1 MNSSNNIS
9 QKRYSK
15 LIVFDMD
22 STLIDAESIDELAR
36 AAGVVDKVSVVTEKA
51 MNGDIDYHQ
60 ALKDRVKLLKG
71 LKLETAQEAMR
82 AMQLMPGAEELV
94 KHVKSLGFKTAMLS
108 GGFTLST
115 DRVGELLGIDYVYS
129 NILAVK
135 DGYLTGEV
143 SGPMA
148 DNCSKEVVFE
158 KIAKEMGF
166 ETTDCIVVGDGA
178 NDICLFKRAGCAIAF
193 NPKPILRQYA
203 DEVVTK
209 KDLRAIIPIIDS
221 LDLD

>member
-1 MNSSNNIS
+1 
-9 QKRYSK
+9 
-15 LIVFDMD
+15 MD

-51 MNGDIDYHQ
+51 MNGDIDYNQ

-71 LKLETAQEAMR
+71 LKLETALEAMN

-115 DRVGELLGIDYVYS
+115 DRVGKLLDIDYVYS
-129 NILAVK
+129 NVLAVK
-135 DGYLTGEV
+135 DGCLTGEV
-143 SGPMA
+143 SGPMTE
-148 DNCSKEVVFE
+148 NCSKEVVFE
-158 KIAKEMGF
+158 KIAKETGY
-166 ETTDCIVVGDGA
+166 ETSDCIVVGDGA

-203 DEVVTK
+203 DEVVTQ

>member
-1 MNSSNNIS
+1 
-9 QKRYSK
+9 
-15 LIVFDMD
+15 MD

-51 MNGDIDYHQ
+51 MNGDIDYNQ
-60 ALKDRVKLLKG
+60 ALKDRVILLKG

-82 AMQLMPGAEELV
+82 SMKLMPGAEELV

-129 NILAVK
+129 NVLAVK

-143 SGPMA
+143 SGPMT

-158 KIAKEMGF
+158 KIAKEIGF
-166 ETTDCIVVGDGA
+166 ETSDCIVVGDGA

-203 DEVVTK
+203 DEVVTQ

>member
-51 MNGDIDYHQ
+51 MNGDIDYNQ
-60 ALKDRVKLLKG
+60 ALKDRVILLKG

-82 AMQLMPGAEELV
+82 SMKLMPGAEELV

-129 NILAVK
+129 NVLAVK
-135 DGYLTGEV
+135 NGYLTGEV
-143 SGPMA
+143 SGPMT

-158 KIAKEMGF
+158 MIAKEIGF
-166 ETTDCIVVGDGA
+166 ETSDCIVVGDGA

-203 DEVVTK
+203 DEVVTQ

>member
-51 MNGDIDYHQ
+51 MNGDIDYNQ
-60 ALKDRVKLLKG
+60 ALKDRVILLKG

-82 AMQLMPGAEELV
+82 SMKLMPGAEELV

-129 NILAVK
+129 NVLAVK

-143 SGPMA
+143 SGPMT

-158 KIAKEMGF
+158 KIAKEIGF
-166 ETTDCIVVGDGA
+166 ETSDCIVVGDGA

-203 DEVVTK
+203 DEVVTQ